1 MDQITDQLWISD
13 IQSVSE
19 SSTDH
24 FDVVISTCQD
34 TVEANVG
41 CRYSH
46 VPLADDIESE
56 DEWGG
61 DFSYRTFKEAVDK
74 ILSSLYN
81 GDTVLVHCHRGR
93 NRSVATSAAALAVY
107 RGTTFIRE
115 LHSIQFYRPIAD
127 PNHIMRGYGKFYVA
141 NES

>member
-13 IQSVSE
+13 IQSVAESE
-19 SSTDH
+19 TGH

-34 TVEANVG
+34 TVEANIG

-46 VPLADDIESE
+46 ISLADDIESE

-61 DFSYRTFKEAVDK
+61 DCSYRTFRRAADQ

-81 GDTVLVHCHRGR
+81 GDVVLVHCHRGR
-93 NRSVATSAAALAVY
+93 NRSVATSAAALAVFY
-107 RGTTFIRE
+107 GTTFSTE
-115 LHSIQFYRPIAD
+115 LTHIQYHRPVAD

>member
-13 IQSVSE
+13 IASVAESE
-19 SSTDH
+19 TGH

-34 TVEANVG
+34 TVDENVG

-46 VPLADDIESE
+46 VPLADDIESVKQ
-56 DEWGG
+56 WGG
-61 DFSYRTFKEAVDK
+61 YCSYRTFRRAVDK

-81 GDTVLVHCHRGR
+81 SDTVLVHCHRGR

-107 RGTTFIRE
+107 RGTTFVQE
-115 LHSIQFYRPIAD
+115 LHSIQFHRPVAD
-127 PNHIMRGYGKFYVA
+127 PNHIMRGYGKFYVE